1 MGAGMVEGMAE
12 GMVAG
17 KVVLVTG
24 GSGGIGRA
32 AAALYAREGAAHVAI
47 ADLKDAEGAETVA
60 MVEAAGAGASYH
72 HVDLTDEAQVEALV
86 TGLVADHGRLDVA
99 FNNAGITDAM
109 TSFTDLSLDAW
120 NRMIAVNLT
129 SVFLCLKHEL
139 RQMAAQGSGAIVNT
153 SSGAGVVGFP
163 GLPHY
168 VAAKH
173 GVLGLT
179 RTAAAEFGRQG
190 IRVNAVLPGSTATP
204 MLLGFIGD
212 DEGLRRMMEATTP
225 IGRLIDPEDIAEAAV
240 WLSGTHARMV
250 NAQAMIVD
258 GGGVQSR

>member
-1 MGAGMVEGMAE
+1 VAEASAGGMVTDQ
-12 GMVAG
+12 
-17 KVVLVTG
+17 VVLVTG

-32 AAALYAREGAAHVAI
+32 AARLYAREGAAHVVI
-47 ADLKDAEGAETVA
+47 ADLKDDDGAETVR
-60 MVEAAGAGASYH
+60 MVEAGGAGASYR

-86 TGLVADHGRLDVA
+86 AGIVADHGRLDVA

-109 TSFTDLSLDAW
+109 VAFTDLSLEAW
-120 NRMIAVNLT
+120 NRMIGVNLT
-129 SVFLCLKHEL
+129 SVFLCMKHEL
-139 RQMAAQGSGAIVNT
+139 RQMAAQGAGAIVNT

-179 RTAAAEFGRQG
+179 RTGAAEFGRQG
-190 IRVNAVLPGSTATP
+190 VRVNAVLPGSTATP

-212 DEGLRRMMEATTP
+212 DDNLRRMMEASSPT
-225 IGRLIDPEDIAEAAV
+225 GKLLEPEDIAEAAV
-240 WLSGTHARMV
+240 WLSGVHARLV
-250 NAQAMIVD
+250 NGQAMIVD
-258 GGGVQSR
+258 GGGIPTR